1 MMLLAVAT
9 PVSAGGLP
17 SAIEQCL
24 GLRRN
29 AGLPSS
35 IERRYG
41 LRPNQPLP
49 SGVEQ
54 DILRRCQYGSRR
66 DPVRALATVVMR
78 TATTAAT
85 AVMVTVMTSGIAAR
99 AIARATVM
107 NIRSRVV
114 RTAPVS

>member
-1 MMLLAVAT
+1 MRWSGFVGLLSVMLLPIAT

-17 SAIEQCL
+17 SAIERCL
-24 GLRRN
+24 GLRPN
-29 AGLPSS
+29 EGLPSG

-66 DPVRALATVVMR
+66 DPYDRYEGGGR
-78 TATTAAT
+78 YEDRYDRRD
-85 AVMVTVMTSGIAAR
+85 GR
-99 AIARATVM
+99 YE
-107 NIRSRVV
+107 
-114 RTAPVS
+114 